1 MAAGAGSTA
10 VRCSLAKL
18 KIVATRELLPTNLP
32 TENGSYSPFQRLG
45 FPRRERKSLKIRVS
59 LDCHG
64 RGREFESRR
73 PRHSF
78 FSAVTGASKETHVGY
93 RAGFAMTALFT
104 ARNESRLDELA
115 AVFAQDELLRFL
127 LLVPVVERKAIR
139 EVYAGVH
146 F

>member
-1 MAAGAGSTA
+1 MKAAERRHAATA
-10 VRCSLAKL
+10 VKTACLCIAAPLQRILGSGRIGVNLGRESPAQESPALVDFTFCS
-18 KIVATRELLPTNLP
+18 P
-32 TENGSYSPFQRLG
+32 
-45 FPRRERKSLKIRVS
+45 

-93 RAGFAMTALFT
+93 RAGFAMTGLFT